1 MAVQVKTKWR
11 SKGTRTL
18 EDRAGVVG
26 FNIWKIAQETFRHME
41 KEGFRFGSDRQV
53 TTVLTELI
61 AFLVQI
67 ADRIVYK
74 QLSEED
80 RATFINTVGQH
91 LARTME
97 NNQLDLFGPGE
108 YKSAFINALNERFRD
123 YAECV
128 YTSNGPSYH
137 FLRLLGEKVSDAM
150 AVTDNKWVVEH
161 MMEIESPEMIRP
173 LKKTL
178 GEVLGIKT
186 G

>member
-11 SKGTRTL
+11 NKGTRTV
-18 EDRAGVVG
+18 EDRAGVVA
-26 FNIWKIAQETFRHME
+26 FNIWKIAQETFKHME
-41 KEGFRFGSDRQV
+41 KEGFRFGTDKQV
-53 TTVLTELI
+53 TNVLTELI

-67 ADRIVYK
+67 ADRLVYG

-80 RATFINTVGQH
+80 RAKFINAAGQH
-91 LARTME
+91 LAQTME

-108 YKSAFINALNERFRD
+108 YKAAFIAALNERFRD

-128 YTSNGPSYH
+128 YTATGPSYH

-161 MMEIESPEMIRP
+161 MMEIESPEMLRP
-173 LKKTL
+173 LKKVL

-186 G
+186 S